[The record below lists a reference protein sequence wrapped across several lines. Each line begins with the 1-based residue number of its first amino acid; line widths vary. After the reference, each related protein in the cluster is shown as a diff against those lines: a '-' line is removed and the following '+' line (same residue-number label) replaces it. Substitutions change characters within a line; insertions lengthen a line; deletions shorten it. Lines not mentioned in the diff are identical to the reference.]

1 MSRREH
7 ITSQSYIDWLK
18 SLGCLIYIPFTNDLQ
33 DKIGGTSCIPT
44 GNSSYAFV
52 NGYIE
57 INVPTTYLRTCLN
70 FTFEFSNLTS
80 SDYTILGEAQAITVT
95 SANQVCRPSLFGNT
109 AVPSEYAPQYLG
121 NFLPS
126 GIPINKIVQVSA
138 RVYEY
143 SYRRTTMYV
152 SGELYGVWNNQNVN
166 ILTMASPYVHGFT
179 FGCAGHNKFRG
190 SSFRMRNFMFF
201 NRTLTLSEIRQ
212 IQGYE

>member
-1 MSRREH
+1 MKREYK
-7 ITSQSYIDWLK
+7 IRQSYVDWLK

-44 GNSSYAFV
+44 GDSSYTFA
-52 NGYIE
+52 NDYIE
-57 INVPTTYLRTCLN
+57 INVPTTYLKTCLN

-80 SDYTILGEAQAITVT
+80 SDYTILGEAQAITIS
-95 SANQVCRPSLFGNT
+95 SANNTCRPSLFGNT
-109 AVPSEYAPQYLG
+109 AVPSEYAPQYWG

-126 GIPINKIVQVSA
+126 GIPINKIAEVSA

-179 FGCAGHNKFRG
+179 FGCAGHNNFRG

-201 NRTLTLSEIRQ
+201 NRILTLSEIRK